1 MFFGLTAPVII
12 SRLITLVI
20 AFTGHEFAHAWS
32 ADELGDDTPRLNGRL
47 TLNPL
52 SHLDPLGSLLLLVA
66 GFGWAR
72 PVPINP
78 YALERRTPSGTMLVS
93 IAGPLSNLVMAILAA
108 IPFRAGWLDP
118 FAGPGKFLPSASS
131 FLTEFIFI
139 NLILLFFNLIP
150 LSPLDGEK
158 VLEYFL
164 PAEARST
171 LYQLRPYGPLLL
183 LALVFLAPLVGLD
196 VLGTLIGWPTQ
207 QVFRLL
213 VL

>member
-1 MFFGLTAPVII
+1 MLAPG
-12 SRLITLVI
+12 
-20 AFTGHEFAHAWS
+20 AFS
-32 ADELGDDTPRLNGRL
+32 AVR
-47 TLNPL
+47 
-52 SHLDPLGSLLLLVA
+52 
-66 GFGWAR
+66 F
-72 PVPINP
+72 
-78 YALERRTPSGTMLVS
+78 
-93 IAGPLSNLVMAILAA
+93 
-108 IPFRAGWLDP
+108 
-118 FAGPGKFLPSASS
+118 S

-150 LSPLDGEK
+150 ISPLDGEK

-164 PAEARST
+164 PPEARST

-213 VL
+213 IL